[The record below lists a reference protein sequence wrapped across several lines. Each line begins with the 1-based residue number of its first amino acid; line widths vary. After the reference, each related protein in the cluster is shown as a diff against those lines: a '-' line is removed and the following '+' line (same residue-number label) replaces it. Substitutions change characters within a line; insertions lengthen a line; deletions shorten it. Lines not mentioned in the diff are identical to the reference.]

1 MRTLLSPWTHFSQK
15 QGNLSEM
22 LPMYISLTMTVSV
35 HKYFTARVSFCSLG
49 LTVNFLEL
57 EYTINEMDRFLTI
70 GMIIGETQRPFT
82 LKLIPTT
89 VEDALND
96 TVIDYSGDFYVSF
109 PETASGD
116 FYVPFPEKAFATS
129 GEDDFNYTGLCQDD
143 NNFIGFPFRGWSL
156 IF

>member
-22 LPMYISLTMTVSV
+22 LPMSISLTMTVSV

-57 EYTINEMDRFLTI
+57 EYTISEMDRFFTI

-89 VEDALND
+89 VEDEDALND
-96 TVIDYSGDFYVSF
+96 TVIDYSGSGDIVSF
-109 PETASGD
+109 SDPE
-116 FYVPFPEKAFATS
+116 FATS
-129 GEDDFNYTGLCQDD
+129 GEDDLNYTGLCQDD

-156 IF
+156 IC

>member
-57 EYTINEMDRFLTI
+57 EYTISEMDRFLTI

-89 VEDALND
+89 VEDEDALND
-96 TVIDYSGDFYVSF
+96 TVIDYSG
-109 PETASGD
+109 SGD
-116 FYVPFPEKAFATS
+116 FYDIVSFSDPAFATS
-129 GEDDFNYTGLCQDD
+129 GEDDLNYKGLCQDD
-143 NNFIGFPFRGWSL
+143 NNFISFPFRGWSL
-156 IF
+156 I